1 LIDPYGRV
9 ISGLRVSLTQRCNL
23 NCLYCHH
30 EGEGNDGG
38 EMTTAEVLRIVK
50 VARSLGVRRV
60 KYTGGEP
67 LLRSDIIEI
76 IRGTVSMNLEDV
88 AITTNGS
95 LLKLYARDLVDAGLH
110 RLNVSLPSIRP
121 EVYHSLTGGFLEEV
135 IEGIREAQ
143 GLGVEIKLNVVIMK
157 GVNEG
162 EIDQLLQFARSIHG
176 GLQIIE
182 LENLNLK
189 QPFFEK
195 YHKDLLD
202 IEERLARSADHVTER
217 EGMNQRRRYMVN
229 GLPVEVVR
237 PMNNPNFCMRCSRL
251 RVTSDGKLK
260 PCLMKSDNLIDTLD
274 LIRRGCSDMEIK
286 ELFLKALTLRS
297 PYYLLPS

>member
-1 LIDPYGRV
+1 MIDPYGRA
-9 ISGLRVSLTQRCNL
+9 IKGLRVSLTQRCNL
-23 NCLYCHH
+23 NCIYCHH
-30 EGEGNDGG
+30 EGEGGNGG

-95 LLKLYARDLVDAGLH
+95 LLKLYAPDLIDAGMH

-121 EVYHSLTGGFLEEV
+121 EVYHSLTGGFLKEV

-143 GLGVEIKLNVVIMK
+143 RLGMEIKVNVVIMK

-162 EIDQLLQFARSIHG
+162 EIDQLLEYARSIHG

-182 LENLNLK
+182 LENLNLGK
-189 QPFFEK
+189 PFFEK
-195 YHKDLLD
+195 YHKDLSD
-202 IEERLARSADHVTER
+202 IEKRLARSADNVTER
-217 EGMNQRRRYMVN
+217 EDVNQRRRYTIN
-229 GLPVEVVR
+229 GLQVEVVR
-237 PMNNPNFCMRCSRL
+237 PVNNPHFCMRCSRL
-251 RVTSDGKLK
+251 RVTSDGRLK
-260 PCLMKSDNLIDTLD
+260 PCLMRSDNLISTLD
-274 LIRRGCSDMEIK
+274 LIRRGCSDAELK